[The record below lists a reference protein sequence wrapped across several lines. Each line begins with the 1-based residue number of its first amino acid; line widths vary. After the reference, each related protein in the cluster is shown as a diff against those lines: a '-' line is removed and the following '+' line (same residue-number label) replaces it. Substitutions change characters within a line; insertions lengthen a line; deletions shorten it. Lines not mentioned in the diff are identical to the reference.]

1 MGSGESLI
9 GIFCWISGSFIW
21 IPRTWLIFCYL
32 SACTLEPVS
41 FYERRTTLIVQA
53 GERVYSQKSTTAR
66 IPRIS
71 YLGSAKECT
80 LSLPSTTGVVYTLAS
95 ERLFLSGRANKGLYI
110 LAWQVTWPS
119 MSIKRA
125 ARNLSFQKNVHCI
138 CICCKRATLFEL
150 KTDGLVAMP
159 MMSRTQLDRQMSNP
173 GHFLLNPLYW
183 ITISY
188 VNDIYS

>member
-71 YLGSAKECT
+71 DLWSAAKECT
-80 LSLPSTTGVVYTLAS
+80 LSLPSTTGEVYTFTS

-119 MSIKRA
+119 MSITQA

-150 KTDGLVAMP
+150 KTAGLVAMP
-159 MMSRTQLDRQMSNP
+159 MMSRS
-173 GHFLLNPLYW
+173 
-183 ITISY
+183 
-188 VNDIYS
+188 